1 MAPINDSFK
10 ALSDPTRR
18 KILQLLREKN
28 MTAGEIAEH
37 FQISKPSISHH
48 LNILKQA
55 DLIQDE
61 RRGQNIMYYLN
72 TTVVDDL
79 LGWFLN
85 LSGKTVKEE
94 HKNE

>member
-18 KILQLLREKN
+18 RILQLLRVQN
-28 MTAGEIAEH
+28 LTAGEIADN
-37 FQISKPSISHH
+37 FAISKPSISHH

-55 DLIQDE
+55 DLIQDQ
-61 RRGQNIMYYLN
+61 RQGQSIMYYLN

-79 LGWFLN
+79 LGWLLN
-85 LSGKTVKEE
+85 LRENPDKEE
-94 HKNE
+94 LRNE